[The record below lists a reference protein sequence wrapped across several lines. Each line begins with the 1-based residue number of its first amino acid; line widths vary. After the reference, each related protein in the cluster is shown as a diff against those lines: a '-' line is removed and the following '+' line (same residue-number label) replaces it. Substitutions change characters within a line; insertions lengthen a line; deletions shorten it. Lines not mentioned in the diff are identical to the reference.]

1 MHDVLFSEFVDSL
14 EKKTLCKVY
23 YADQWIDSLIVSV
36 DAEHEERG
44 QILASALAGSG
55 LTFIVT
61 GNNQFILSKGSAI
74 KTNFR
79 EEYEQYLAD
88 LVLSMDTTNYGLG
101 REAEEEEND
110 ISEEFSLYKIGNPAE
125 MGRKGKVQLS
135 GTILYADSDLPVFGA
150 IVYIKKLQIGASS
163 AQETAHS

>member
-1 MHDVLFSEFVDSL
+1 MKRLLYICILVLLCLPLVAQNEKISLQMHDVLFSEFVDSL
-14 EKKTLCKVY
+14 EKKTLCKVF
-23 YADQWIDSLIVSV
+23 YADQWIDSMIVSV
-36 DAEHEERG
+36 DAEHEEHG

-61 GNNQFILSKGSAI
+61 DNNQFILSKGSAI

-101 REAEEEEND
+101 REA
-110 ISEEFSLYKIGNPAE
+110 
-125 MGRKGKVQLS
+125 
-135 GTILYADSDLPVFGA
+135 
-150 IVYIKKLQIGASS
+150 
-163 AQETAHS
+163 